1 MSDEITLTLPRGRE
15 FHQVAHFVLG
25 GLALRLALTLEELE
39 DLQIA
44 LAAVL
49 DRTRADGDV
58 TVALSARDGIL
69 ETCVGPVEVVDELQA
84 PAPQELNLRRLLSA
98 VVDDVE
104 LDGEWVRLRKTV
116 A

>member
-1 MSDEITLTLPRGRE
+1 MSDEITLRLPRGRE
-15 FHQVAHFVLG
+15 FHRVAHLVLG
-25 GLALRLALTLEELE
+25 GLAMRLEVTIEALE

-49 DRTRADGDV
+49 DRTTPDREV
-58 TVALSARDGIL
+58 TVSLSARDGIL
-69 ETCVGPVEVVDELQA
+69 ETRVGPVDVTDELET
-84 PAPQELNLRRLLSA
+84 PAPEELNLQRVLST

-104 LDGEWVRLRKTV
+104 VDGEWVRLTKKV